1 MTRSSSVASRP
12 CKPDALDF
20 AMQLARS
27 ARWMRSC
34 LLNAESETS
43 GAAPSTTAPT
53 SPGCR
58 ISPPGRPSR
67 MPLLTL
73 PGVYPAGSLLTRARV
88 APLLMGSKPELFN
101 MLAVAIAPNPAI
113 HLKLLVQ
120 SVNIAFR
127 KLMNRS
133 PANRSAARQRRGG
146 SFINSHGSILRAR
159 ARRPK
164 IVTLADTVAL
174 SIEPK

>member
-1 MTRSSSVASRP
+1 
-12 CKPDALDF
+12 
-20 AMQLARS
+20 
-27 ARWMRSC
+27 
-34 LLNAESETS
+34 
-43 GAAPSTTAPT
+43 
-53 SPGCR
+53 
-58 ISPPGRPSR
+58 
-67 MPLLTL
+67 
-73 PGVYPAGSLLTRARV
+73 
-88 APLLMGSKPELFN
+88 MGSKPELFN

-113 HLKLLVQ
+113 LKLLVQ